1 MDIYLAVY
9 ILLVIQQI
17 IGFFSKSYYLSA
29 SIGNKTYLQRTNLF
43 NIGMMFFVSA
53 ILFFIAL
60 LRSDVVG
67 TDYGQYLYF
76 MDVVQSYR
84 WSDIYSVAQGA
95 HIEYFFLLISKFISI
110 FTNDRYL
117 MMGFWYL
124 TLFTCLFFFCIRG
137 CSRYYISLYIFF
149 TLGLFNQSLNI
160 TRQYVAVAILGIG
173 LIYILNQSIK
183 KYIVTLILA
192 TLVHTS
198 AILGGLLIFL
208 KFDKVKKNIR
218 IITLIGVLLSLYLA
232 YSFSA
237 VFSALGLENSDMD
250 YARYIINE
258 SYEGGIGLGLFINLF
273 IYLAYFVFYK
283 QFSGYDNGAYI
294 WLTCASLTLAL
305 NFISIN
311 TYIIARMLIYFKIA
325 MIISLPRFIDCLQ
338 YSNNVKKIIY
348 GMLVVI
354 LGMYYVYVLNNTDLY
369 NTVPYI
375 FK

>member
-160 TRQYVAVAILGIG
+160 TRQYVAAAILGIG

-237 VFSALGLENSDMD
+237 VFSALGLENSDMS

-258 SYEGGIGLGLFINLF
+258 SYEGGVGLGLFINLF
-273 IYLAYFVFYK
+273 IYIVYFVFYK
-283 QFSGYDNGAYI
+283 RFSRYDSGAYI

-311 TYIIARMLIYFKIA
+311 TFIIARMLIYFKIA
-325 MIISLPRFIDCLQ
+325 MIVSVPRFIDCLQ
-338 YSNNVKKIIY
+338 CSDNVRKIMY
-348 GMLVVI
+348 GMLIVI
-354 LGMYYVYVLNNTDLY
+354 LGIYYIYTLNNNSLY
-369 NTVPYI
+369 DTIPYL
-375 FK
+375 FR